1 VMADLQGGTMT
12 MRSASAGAR
21 RQGPDGTRL
30 VRVVHVDDSP
40 LMQLAI
46 RAVLATMHGFVVAA
60 AAGTV
65 TEAEQLILRTR
76 PDLLIC
82 DTDLAGEC
90 GISLCR
96 WTRRASPRTASVIL
110 SARDDHQLA
119 MTALAAGAT
128 GYLLKGTPPE
138 ELMSYLR
145 QAACGMQVLDDRL
158 GRSVRSPQEPD
169 RIADFGLS
177 RREREVLEELLHGL
191 GNRAIAKLLCISE
204 DTVKSHVKAIF
215 RKLGARDRG
224 HAIALALGT
233 AAPSEPAGYPGGPV
247 DGLMVPLPR
256 HPHAAGRTGIPAMR

>member
-158 GRSVRSPQEPD
+158 GRSARSPQEPD

>member
-1 VMADLQGGTMT
+1 VMADLHGSTT
-12 MRSASAGAR
+12 TATAAAGRAR
-21 RQGPDGTRL
+21 QPAERGPGI
-30 VRVVHVDDSP
+30 VRVLHADDSP

-46 RAVLATMHGFVVAA
+46 RAVLSTMHGFAVAA

-65 TEAEQLILRTR
+65 AHAEQLVLRIR

-90 GISLCR
+90 GLSLCR
-96 WTRRASPRTASVIL
+96 WTRRASPRTVSVIL
-110 SARDDHQLA
+110 TARDNPQLA
-119 MTALAAGAT
+119 MSALAAGAS
-128 GYLLKGTPPE
+128 GYLLKGTPPD
-138 ELMSYLR
+138 ELVSYLR
-145 QAACGMQVLDDRL
+145 QAASGLQVVDERL
-158 GRSVRSPQEPD
+158 GQSARAQAEPD

-177 RREREVLEELLHGL
+177 RREREVLDEMLHGL

-233 AAPSEPAGYPGGPV
+233 AAPARPADRSGPAAT
-247 DGLMVPLPR
+247 GLMVPLPR
-256 HPHAAGRTGIPAMR
+256 SPHAAVRSGVAAMR